1 MAADKEGAATV
12 AEAEETKIIEASRDT
27 LRSVREAGKEA
38 GDKSM
43 DSAIQLVEESTARIG
58 RMFDFSLRVSEEATK
73 HATLNMDVLMR
84 CGTIVTQGWQAI
96 LHEWINTT
104 RETAQKN
111 MSDLEELMNC
121 RSVDALL
128 SCQSSILRNRIE
140 TLHDSNIRISE
151 VSTQVASD
159 TAKRIS
165 ELTSRIGNGLSLM
178 DEAGRNLRKAGEEMA
193 RADQSAD

>member
-1 MAADKEGAATV
+1 MAADKESAATV
-12 AEAEETKIIEASRDT
+12 AEAEETRIIDASRNT
-27 LRSVREAGKEA
+27 LRSVKEAGKEA

-43 DSAIQLVEESTARIG
+43 ESAIQLVEESTARIG
-58 RMFDFSLRVSEEATK
+58 RMFDFSLRVSEEATRQ
-73 HATLNMDVLMR
+73 ATFNMDVLMR
-84 CGTIVTQGWQAI
+84 CGTIVTEGWQAI
-96 LHEWINTT
+96 LHEWIDTT

-140 TLHDSNIRISE
+140 TLHDSNVRISE
-151 VSTQVASD
+151 VSTQVASV

-165 ELTSRIGNGLSLM
+165 ELTSSIGNGLSVM
-178 DEAGRNLRKAGEEMA
+178 DEAGRNLRKAGEEMS
-193 RADQSAD
+193 RIDQSAD

>member
-1 MAADKEGAATV
+1 MAADKERAATV
-12 AEAEETKIIEASRDT
+12 ADAEESRIIEASKNT

-43 DSAIQLVEESTARIG
+43 DSAVQLVGESSARIG
-58 RMFDFSLRVSEEATK
+58 RMLDFSMRVSEEAAK
-73 HATLNMDVLMR
+73 QATLNMDVLMR
-84 CGTIVTQGWQAI
+84 CGTIVTEGWQAI
-96 LHEWINTT
+96 MHEWINTT

-128 SCQSSILRNRIE
+128 SCQSSILRDRIE
-140 TLHDSNIRISE
+140 TLHNSNIRISE
-151 VSTQVASD
+151 VSTQIASD

-165 ELTSRIGNGLSLM
+165 ELTSSLGGSLSLM
-178 DEAGRNLRKAGEEMA
+178 DEAGQSLRKAGAEMA
-193 RADQSAD
+193 RIDQSAD

>member
-1 MAADKEGAATV
+1 MAADKESAANV
-12 AEAEETKIIEASRDT
+12 ADAEESRIIEASKNT

-43 DSAIQLVEESTARIG
+43 DSTVQFVGESSARIG
-58 RMFDFSLRVSEEATK
+58 MMFDFSMRVSEEAAK
-73 HATLNMDVLMR
+73 HATFNMDVLMR
-84 CGTIVTQGWQAI
+84 CGTIVTEGWQAI
-96 LHEWINTT
+96 MHEWISTT

-128 SCQSSILRNRIE
+128 SCQSSILRDRME
-140 TLHDSNIRISE
+140 TLHNSNIRISE

-165 ELTSRIGNGLSLM
+165 ELTSSLGGNLSLM
-178 DEAGRNLRKAGEEMA
+178 DEAGQSLRNAGTEMA
-193 RADQSAD
+193 RINQSTD